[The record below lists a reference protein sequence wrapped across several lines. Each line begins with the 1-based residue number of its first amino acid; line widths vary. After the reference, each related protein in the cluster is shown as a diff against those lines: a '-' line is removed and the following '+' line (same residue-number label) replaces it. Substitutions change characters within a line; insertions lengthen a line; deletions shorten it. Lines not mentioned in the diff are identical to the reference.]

1 MQDPATVSTDPPG
14 RAAFAFIFVTV
25 ALDMLA
31 LGVIVPVLPKL
42 VVQFES
48 GNIASAAIVTGIFG
62 TVWAA
67 MQLIFSPILGSLSDR
82 FGRRPVVLLS
92 NFGLGLDYILMALAP
107 TLGWLFV
114 GRVISGITSSSYS
127 TAAAYIADVSSPD
140 RRASRYGM
148 LGAAFG
154 LGFVIGPAMGG
165 LLGSVNLR
173 LPFWVAAALS
183 LANAAYGL
191 MILPESLPRDRR
203 ARLAAHRI
211 LNPIQP
217 LALLKSN
224 PVMIGFA
231 LVAFFNYLAH
241 ESLPSVFVLYA
252 DYRYHWGEGMIGI
265 ALAAVGICST
275 VVSAFL
281 IGKTVSYL
289 GEAKALLIG
298 LVFGVLGFAIF
309 GLANSGFIFLLGI
322 PVNALWGLAFPS
334 LQALMTRQVG
344 PEEQGRL
351 QGAIGS
357 VQGITGTLAPLLFTQ
372 IFAWAIA
379 KDSQIPGI
387 PYLLAS
393 LLVGVAFVF
402 ARRASRCIDAAEQTS
417 PVASPARYTVED

>member
-114 GRVISGITSSSYS
+114 GRVVSGITSSSYS

-154 LGFVIGPAMGG
+154 LGFVIGPARAVYSVLLTCDFHSG
-165 LLGSVNLR
+165 LLLR
-173 LPFWVAAALS
+173 SAWPT
-183 LANAAYGL
+183 
-191 MILPESLPRDRR
+191 
-203 ARLAAHRI
+203 
-211 LNPIQP
+211 QP
-217 LALLKSN
+217 
-224 PVMIGFA
+224 M
-231 LVAFFNYLAH
+231 
-241 ESLPSVFVLYA
+241 
-252 DYRYHWGEGMIGI
+252 
-265 ALAAVGICST
+265 
-275 VVSAFL
+275 VS
-281 IGKTVSYL
+281 
-289 GEAKALLIG
+289 
-298 LVFGVLGFAIF
+298 
-309 GLANSGFIFLLGI
+309 
-322 PVNALWGLAFPS
+322 
-334 LQALMTRQVG
+334 
-344 PEEQGRL
+344 
-351 QGAIGS
+351 
-357 VQGITGTLAPLLFTQ
+357 
-372 IFAWAIA
+372 
-379 KDSQIPGI
+379 
-387 PYLLAS
+387 
-393 LLVGVAFVF
+393 
-402 ARRASRCIDAAEQTS
+402 
-417 PVASPARYTVED
+417 